1 MQVWS
6 VVKVEIPHTYSDFEI
21 LTYFH
26 YIVKNLYLR
35 KIDLLINDADNQQFQ
50 SRKGL
55 VELLHLFYLAFLNTK
70 YRSKIYLTSDA
81 TFFFAKWTFESIDVV
96 ADEAPK
102 DKQNDFLNYQLGQS
116 NLMTTDTKNKIL
128 STYHPLQSGVL
139 QMKAFFELAWASFKD
154 LV

>member
-1 MQVWS
+1 MVFNES
-6 VVKVEIPHTYSDFEI
+6 VEFRRAQAWEKLGRFVRNIF
-21 LTYFH
+21 F
-26 YIVKNLYLR
+26 R
-35 KIDLLINDADNQQFQ
+35 F
-50 SRKGL
+50 
-55 VELLHLFYLAFLNTK
+55 
-70 YRSKIYLTSDA
+70 YLTSDA
-81 TFFFAKWTFESIDVV
+81 AFFLAQRALEDVDVV